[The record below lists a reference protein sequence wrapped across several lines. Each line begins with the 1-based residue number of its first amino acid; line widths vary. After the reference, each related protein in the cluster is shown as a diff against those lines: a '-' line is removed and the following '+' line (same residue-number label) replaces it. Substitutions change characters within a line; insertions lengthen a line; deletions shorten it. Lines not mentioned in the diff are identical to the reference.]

1 MLIWCQTQTRVIR
14 FNKTRFPMKC
24 FNSSYK
30 SVRNELETPL
40 TTLLDRNIEF
50 ILIKC
55 NCMNLWREFEKQ
67 FENACACV
75 CAIWQQTI
83 RERKNTKKKDRREKK
98 FEQNWRQTQ
107 QIAKSNTVQCMN
119 CWAAAQFSNIPSNT
133 RIASTITIT
142 VTNIKSKKIELHLLD
157 CGWLHR
163 FHEFL

>member
-83 RERKNTKKKDRREKK
+83 NERNNAKKKDRREKK
-98 FEQNWRQTQ
+98 SNKTDGKHNKLPNRIQCSAWIVEQPHNFRIFHRTQ
-107 QIAKSNTVQCMN
+107 
-119 CWAAAQFSNIPSNT
+119 
-133 RIASTITIT
+133 
-142 VTNIKSKKIELHLLD
+142 ELH
-157 CGWLHR
+157 R
-163 FHEFL
+163 Q